1 MKPRQYAIGIDLSSE
16 DFAVSISTD
25 PGIALY
31 GPKMFDNTT
40 EGFKELNAW
49 INQTKGR
56 GHLYGGNRCLRRTPV
71 LLP

>member
-49 INQTKGR
+49 IQAA
-56 GHLYGGNRCLRRTPV
+56 
-71 LLP
+71 